1 MSCQP
6 AILLPAPAFGHFRAW
21 GVLGNAHDVRVALT
35 HRKADASIVVGI
47 GPSFASALRAT
58 VDGLEPLDPIENGSV
73 VVPSTPHALWAYGRG
88 HTPAE
93 AQAHVDALELA
104 LAPYVLRTEDV
115 PGFKFHGGRD
125 LTGFVDG
132 TENPAGDAAKQAAV
146 VSEGPLAG
154 SAFVVAQRWVH
165 DLPRFQAHS
174 RPEQEAMI
182 GRTMSDDVELTHSP
196 ASSHVHRTAQESYDP
211 PAFMLRCSLP
221 YRLKVD
227 GHTEEGLYF
236 VAFVASLDAFQR
248 QMRRM
253 AGLEDGVVD
262 ALFTFSK
269 PVTGAAYWCPPVRGG
284 HLDLSAIGA

>member
-47 GPSFASALRAT
+47 GPSFASSLRAT
-58 VDGLEPLDPIENGSV
+58 VDGLEPLDPIENGDV
-73 VVPSTPHALWAYGRG
+73 LVPSTPHALWAYGRG

-132 TENPAGDAAKQAAV
+132 TENPTGDAAAQAAV
-146 VSEGPLAG
+146 VSDGPLTG

-165 DLPRFQAHS
+165 DLARFQAHS

-182 GRTMSDDVELTHSP
+182 GRTMSDDVELSDSP
-196 ASSHVHRTAQESYDP
+196 VSSHVHRTAQESYAP
-211 PAFMLRCSLP
+211 PAFMLRRSLP

-236 VAFVASLDAFQR
+236 VAFVANLDAFQR

-253 AGLEDGVVD
+253 AGLDDGVVD

>member
-1 MSCQP
+1 MSAQP
-6 AILLPAPAFGHFRAW
+6 AILLPVPAFGHFRAW

-35 HRKADASIVVGI
+35 HRKVDASIVVGI
-47 GPSFASALRAT
+47 GPSFAASLRAT
-58 VDGLEPLDPIENGSV
+58 VVGLEALDPLENGDV
-73 VVPSTPHALWAYGRG
+73 FVPVTPHALWAYGRG

-132 TENPAGDAAKQAAV
+132 TENPKGEAAAAAAIIAD
-146 VSEGPLAG
+146 GPLAG
-154 SAFVVAQRWVH
+154 GSFVVAQRWVH
-165 DLPRFQAHS
+165 DMGRFHAHS

-182 GRTMSDDVELTHSP
+182 GRTLNDDVELNDSP

-211 PAFMLRCSLP
+211 PAFMLRRSLP
-221 YRLKVD
+221 YRLKADD
-227 GHTEEGLYF
+227 GTEEGLYF
-236 VAFVASLDAFQR
+236 VAFATSLDVFNR

-269 PVTGAAYWCPPVRGG
+269 PVTGAAFWCPPVRDG
-284 HLDLSAIGA
+284 HLDLSAVGV